1 MLIFIGLI
9 LASCDRRLWG
19 RRLMLLWLGGLILV
33 GVLMW
38 GGILGMSYVETDLW
52 NGLPLTL
59 ILAVVG
65 MAFAFPLAILLA
77 LGRRSQL
84 PAVRA
89 ICVAYI
95 ELIRGVPLI
104 TVLFMASVMLP
115 LFLPTGMTIDKLLRA
130 QVAFI
135 LFAAAYIAEVVRG
148 GLQAIPK
155 GQIEAA
161 DALGLGYW
169 QRTRLIVLPQALA
182 LVIPPLVN
190 TFIGTF
196 KDTTLV
202 IVIGL
207 FDLLGT
213 TNAALTDAN
222 WRGFFAEAYVF
233 VAAIYFTF
241 CFFMSRYSQMLE
253 REFNKRPAALVAE
266 GGMTD
271 AAGELRAGKPIIELR
286 HVDKWYGEF
295 HVLRDIN
302 LEVGKGERI
311 VICGPS
317 GSGKS
322 TMIRCINRLEEHQRG
337 QIIVDGI
344 ELTDDLKHIDAI
356 RREVG
361 MVFQQ
366 FNLFPH
372 LTVLENCTLA
382 PIWVRKM
389 PQQGGRGDRLHV
401 SRAGAHSR
409 AGGQI
414 SGPAVGRPAAARRD
428 RARAV
433 HEARRSCCS
442 TSRPRRSTRRWSRR
456 CSTPWSSWRRTA

>member
-1 MLIFIGLI
+1 MTDTTQDLPLPPGRPPPATAGSIAWLRTNLFSNVGNTILTLMAAWLLAVAIPPLIRWAFIDAIWHADNGRACRGDGACWAFIGEKLRFILFGRFPYAEQWRPLFVVLIFIGMI
-9 LASCDRRLWG
+9 AASCDRRLWG
-19 RRLMLLWLGGLILV
+19 RRLAALWLGGLVLV

-38 GGILGMSYVETDLW
+38 GGILGMSFVPTDLW

-59 ILAVVG
+59 VLAIVG
-65 MAFAFPLAILLA
+65 MALAFPLAILLA

-135 LFAAAYIAEVVRG
+135 LFAAAYLAEVVRG
-148 GLQAIPK
+148 GLQAIPR

-196 KDTTLV
+196 KDTSLV
-202 IVIGL
+202 IVISL

-213 TNAALTDAN
+213 TNAALADAN
-222 WRGFFAEAYVF
+222 WRGFFTEAYVF

-253 REFNKRPAALVAE
+253 REFN
-266 GGMTD
+266 
-271 AAGELRAGKPIIELR
+271 
-286 HVDKWYGEF
+286 
-295 HVLRDIN
+295 
-302 LEVGKGERI
+302 
-311 VICGPS
+311 
-317 GSGKS
+317 
-322 TMIRCINRLEEHQRG
+322 RG
-337 QIIVDGI
+337 
-344 ELTDDLKHIDAI
+344 
-356 RREVG
+356 RR
-361 MVFQQ
+361 
-366 FNLFPH
+366 
-372 LTVLENCTLA
+372 
-382 PIWVRKM
+382 R
-389 PQQGGRGDRLHV
+389 
-401 SRAGAHSR
+401 
-409 AGGQI
+409 
-414 SGPAVGRPAAARRD
+414 
-428 RARAV
+428 
-433 HEARRSCCS
+433 
-442 TSRPRRSTRRWSRR
+442 
-456 CSTPWSSWRRTA
+456 